1 MENNRSIS
9 RAPDTAAGF
18 YLRGA
23 RDSLPIVMGY
33 VPVSIA
39 FAVLSLSTGFSP
51 LQTVLMS
58 LTCYSG
64 AGQFL
69 GVAMA
74 GSGAGLV
81 AAAVGMALVNFRYF
95 VMSLCVFA
103 RFKMLPFLARL
114 GLSHFITDE
123 TFAIFT
129 TNDQKYVNVPYF
141 LGLFTTSYISWN
153 AGTVIGIIASS
164 VLPENVTLALGIA
177 LYALF
182 IAIVIPGARSSARM
196 AAVIAGVALGN
207 SALSMVLARI
217 LGDGAASW
225 SLVISMLGGAFVG
238 ALFIKSPD
246 EDGDG
251 SDKPKAEDATRDGGQ
266 DAASSGSEGG
276 KGKDEDGRADSCA
289 MDR

>member
-1 MENNRSIS
+1 MESNALNS
-9 RAPDTAAGF
+9 RVPDTAAGF
-18 YLRGA
+18 YLKGS
-23 RDSLPIVMGY
+23 RDALPIVLGY
-33 VPVSIA
+33 VPVAIA
-39 FAVLSLSTGFSP
+39 FAVLALSTGFSP

-74 GSGAGLV
+74 GSGAGLI

-103 RFKMLPFLARL
+103 RFKSLPFLARL

-141 LGLFTTSYISWN
+141 LGLFTTSYLSWN
-153 AGTVIGIIASS
+153 VGTVIGIIASS
-164 VLPENVTLALGIA
+164 VLPENVTLALGVA

-182 IAIVIPGARSSARM
+182 IAIVVPGARTGARM
-196 AAVIAGVALGN
+196 AAVIAGTALCN
-207 SALSMVLARI
+207 SALTMALSEAF
-217 LGDGAASW
+217 GSGAASW
-225 SLVISMLGGAFVG
+225 SLVASMLGGAFIG
-238 ALFIKSPD
+238 AIFIKAPD
-246 EDGDG
+246 EDKGGAQSKQAKVPEAKGASGDSG
-251 SDKPKAEDATRDGGQ
+251 ACDPDDGAGLAQ
-266 DAASSGSEGG
+266 G
-276 KGKDEDGRADSCA
+276 K
-289 MDR
+289 